1 MPHSPSPGETPK
13 RKHFP
18 RLRPE
23 QPPANPDICSFTRP
37 ALRGFCARFSSPLH
51 VCQKLTTFTGGTGRQ
66 TPSTP
71 LPPNPNPHPPPVPW
85 NAQIRTRG
93 RLPKILL
100 YWLKWRVGGGG
111 VWQRR
116 QLVWG
121 NIVCGCDEKSFQ
133 EKQDFIH
140 NGRGCEERGHIL
152 KEVP

>member
-1 MPHSPSPGETPK
+1 MPHSPSPGDTPK

-23 QPPANPDICSFTRP
+23 QPPANPDICSFARP
-37 ALRGFCARFSSPLH
+37 SLCGFRARFFLPSPRLSKIDH
-51 VCQKLTTFTGGTGRQ
+51 FTGGTGRQ
-66 TPSTP
+66 TPSIPP
-71 LPPNPNPHPPPVPW
+71 LPPPVPW

-100 YWLKWRVGGGG
+100 YWLKWKVGGVWRVGG
-111 VWQRR
+111 WQRR

>member
-1 MPHSPSPGETPK
+1 MPHSPSPGDTPK

-23 QPPANPDICSFTRP
+23 QPPANPDICSFARP
-37 ALRGFCARFSSPLH
+37 SLCGFRARFSSPLH
-51 VCQKLTTFTGGTGRQ
+51 VCQKLTTLQGEQVGRLSQ
-66 TPSTP
+66 
-71 LPPNPNPHPPPVPW
+71 PPPPPVPW

-100 YWLKWRVGGGG
+100 YWLKWKVGGVWRVGG
-111 VWQRR
+111 WQRR

>member
-1 MPHSPSPGETPK
+1 MPHSPSPGDTPK

-23 QPPANPDICSFTRP
+23 QPPANPDICSFARP
-37 ALRGFCARFSSPLH
+37 SLCGFRARFFLPSPRLSKIDH
-51 VCQKLTTFTGGTGRQ
+51 FTGETGRQ
-66 TPSTP
+66 TPSI
-71 LPPNPNPHPPPVPW
+71 PPPPQPVPW

-100 YWLKWRVGGGG
+100 YWLKWKVGGVWRVGG
-111 VWQRR
+111 WQRR

>member
-1 MPHSPSPGETPK
+1 MPHSPSPGDTPK

-23 QPPANPDICSFTRP
+23 QPPANPDICSFARP
-37 ALRGFCARFSSPLH
+37 SLCGFRARFFLPSPRLSKIDH
-51 VCQKLTTFTGGTGRQ
+51 FTGGTGRQ
-66 TPSTP
+66 TPSI
-71 LPPNPNPHPPPVPW
+71 PPPVPW

-100 YWLKWRVGGGG
+100 YWLKWKVGGVWRVGG
-111 VWQRR
+111 WQRR

>member
-1 MPHSPSPGETPK
+1 MPHSPSPGDTPK

-23 QPPANPDICSFTRP
+23 QPPANPDICSFARPSLCGFRTRFFLP
-37 ALRGFCARFSSPLH
+37 SPRLSKIDH
-51 VCQKLTTFTGGTGRQ
+51 FTGGTGRQ
-66 TPSTP
+66 TPSI
-71 LPPNPNPHPPPVPW
+71 PPPPPVPW

-100 YWLKWRVGGGG
+100 YWLKWKVGGVWRVGG
-111 VWQRR
+111 WQRR

>member
-1 MPHSPSPGETPK
+1 MPHSPSPGDTPK

-23 QPPANPDICSFTRP
+23 QPPANPDICSFARP
-37 ALRGFCARFSSPLH
+37 SLCGFRARFFLPSPRLSKIDH
-51 VCQKLTTFTGGTGRQ
+51 FTGGTGRQ
-66 TPSTP
+66 TPSIP
-71 LPPNPNPHPPPVPW
+71 PPPVPW
-85 NAQIRTRG
+85 NAQICTRG

-100 YWLKWRVGGGG
+100 YWLKWKVGGVWRVGG
-111 VWQRR
+111 WQRR